1 MRSVLTDRPPT
12 TSERGPALGTIR
24 AVVLDTVGTTVLLE
38 GAFETALVEA
48 LDEVGGQPGAH
59 DPRARRFA
67 YYTLAGCP
75 TVGMFALFLG
85 DDDRAHWAHRIF
97 EEAFVAALAQGDIE
111 STPGARFAIRSLRCA
126 GIRVCLATSL
136 DGPLTEHLVD
146 ALGWNGELDAVL
158 PEQVGLRRRPYP
170 DELMAAVR
178 YLGLEGPSELAV
190 VGDTVG
196 DLVAGSRAGAGMV
209 AGVLGGAHGLDELL
223 VAPHT
228 HVLPDIRA
236 VPDVLV
242 R

>member
-1 MRSVLTDRPPT
+1 MRSVLTDRPPR
-12 TSERGPALGTIR
+12 TSERAPEPGTIR

-48 LDEVGGQPGAH
+48 LHEVGAEPGDRDA
-59 DPRARRFA
+59 RSRRFS

-97 EEAFVAALAQGDIE
+97 EAAFLAALAQGDVE
-111 STPGARFAIRSLRCA
+111 AAPGALFAIRALRCA

-136 DGPLTEHLVD
+136 DGPMTEHLVA

-158 PEQVGLRRRPYP
+158 PEQVGLRRRPFP
-170 DELMAAVR
+170 DELVAAVR
-178 YLGLEGPSELAV
+178 HLGLEDASELAV
-190 VGDTVG
+190 AGDTVG
-196 DLVAGSRAGAGMV
+196 DLVAGTRAGAGVV

-228 HVLPDIRA
+228 HVLPDVRSL
-236 VPDVLV
+236 PDVLV